1 MATLTNYAIPG
12 FIGLMLLEAVVAARR
27 GVDIYDRRDTF
38 TSLAMG
44 IGNVLINLGWKG
56 VAFAVYSALYDVA
69 FFDLGHGL
77 LAWIALLFAEDLC
90 YYWFH
95 RAHHEIRVFW
105 AAHVT
110 HHSSQRYNLSTA
122 LRQSWTSS
130 MTGLIF
136 WAPLPLLGFEPTMIM
151 TMMSISLL
159 YQFWIHTE
167 MIDKLGRFEWL
178 MNTPSHHRVHHGAN
192 LRYLD
197 RNYAGIF
204 IFWDRLFGTFEPE
217 VEPVRF
223 GLTKN
228 IDSHNPIWVAF
239 HEWVGIVR
247 DVIKAPTPA
256 AILGYV
262 LAPPGWSPDGSTVTT
277 RAMQEAATPSGLEAL
292 GQ

>member
-1 MATLTNYAIPG
+1 MSTLTNLAIPG
-12 FIGLMLLEAVVAARR
+12 FIALMILEAVVAARR
-27 GVDIYDRRDTF
+27 NADAYEVRDTA

-44 IGNVLINLGWKG
+44 IGNVVINLGWKG
-56 VAFAVYSALYDVA
+56 VAFAAYSALYEVR
-69 FFDLGHGL
+69 FLDLGHGA

-95 RAHHEIRVFW
+95 RAHHEIRFFW

-136 WAPLPLLGFEPTMIM
+136 WTPLPLLGFEPVMIM
-151 TMMSISLL
+151 TMMSVSLL

-167 MIDKLGRFEWL
+167 LIDKLGPFEWA

-192 LRYLD
+192 VRYLD

-204 IFWDRLFGTFEPE
+204 ILWDRLFGTFEPE

-228 IDSHNPIWVAF
+228 IDSHNPVWVAF

-247 DVIKAPTPA
+247 DVIHAPSA
-256 AILGYV
+256 AAALGYV
-262 LAPPGWSPDGSTVTT
+262 FAPPGWSPDGSTVTSKQ
-277 RAMQEAATPSGLEAL
+277 MQEARQQMAVSA
-292 GQ
+292 